1 VHKQYCNK
9 VRLEEK
15 KALSVASLPAPK
27 TRLEEE
33 NSDLRNFVTVFKD
46 GRENY
51 GTKMA
56 ATRRDLA
63 VTWA

>member
-1 VHKQYCNK
+1 

-15 KALSVASLPAPK
+15 KNLLAASLPASK

-33 NSDLRNFVTVFKD
+33 ISELQNFVTIFKD

-51 GTKMA
+51 ETKMA
-56 ATRRDLA
+56 TTRRDLA